1 MLKRRIYS
9 LGLALLVLL
18 GSVSSV
24 AAEQPMVAVM
34 AGELEV
40 NAEAVVVMDADNG
53 RILYAQ
59 NPDRRLANASTTKM
73 MTALLTLEQP
83 DRDS

>member
-59 NPDRRLANASTTKM
+59 NPDRRLATG
-73 MTALLTLEQP
+73 TAIL
-83 DRDS
+83 